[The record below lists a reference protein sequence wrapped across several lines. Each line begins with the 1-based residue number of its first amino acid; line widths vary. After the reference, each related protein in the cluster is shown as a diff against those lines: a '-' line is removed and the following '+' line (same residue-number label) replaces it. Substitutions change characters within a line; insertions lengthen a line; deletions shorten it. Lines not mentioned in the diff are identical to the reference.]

1 MTRSGLTIKWE
12 TGADVSTFRRQ
23 QVVNIWIDG
32 DGYAFGTWRGHC
44 VGAFH
49 VDNLVWH
56 VL

>member
-1 MTRSGLTIKWE
+1 MTRFVTIKWKI
-12 TGADVSTFRRQ
+12 GADVSTIRRQ
-23 QVVNIWIDG
+23 TVTDIIID
-32 DGYAFGTWRGHC
+32 DETGYAFGTWRRYR